1 MSPSISMSSPESS
14 PSRLPVRQ
22 KGSLTIPDLPKLTL
36 PPLPEITNPAIRNL
50 ALTHSS
56 AHSGD
61 RTRKRDL
68 IYNQAEAVLDNEK
81 LEHVGDGLL
90 STLKISDGNEIKAYG

>member
-1 MSPSISMSSPESS
+1 MSSPDSS
-14 PSRLPVRQ
+14 PSRLPIRQ
-22 KGSLTIPDLPKLTL
+22 KGSLTIPDLPKLNL
-36 PPLPEITNPAIRNL
+36 PPLPEITNPAIKNL

-61 RTRKRDL
+61 KARKRDL

-90 STLKISDGNEIKAYG
+90 STLQQMVCADI

>member
-1 MSPSISMSSPESS
+1 MSPSLSMSSPDSS
-14 PSRLPVRQ
+14 PSRLPIRQ
-22 KGSLTIPDLPKLTL
+22 KGSLTIPDLPKLDL

-56 AHSGD
+56 AHAGD
-61 RTRKRDL
+61 KTRKRDL
-68 IYNQAEAVLDNEK
+68 IYNHAEAVLDNEK

-90 STLKISDGNEIKAYG
+90 STFEPAV

>member
-1 MSPSISMSSPESS
+1 MSSPDSS
-14 PSRLPVRQ
+14 PSRFPIRQ
-22 KGSLTIPDLPKLTL
+22 KGSLLIPDLPQLTL
-36 PPLPEITNPAIRNL
+36 PPLPEITNPAIKNL

-90 STLKISDGNEIKAYG
+90 STFCLATGI

>member
-1 MSPSISMSSPESS
+1 MSSPDSS
-14 PSRLPVRQ
+14 PSRLPIRQ
-22 KGSLTIPDLPKLTL
+22 KGSLTIPDLPKLIL

-56 AHSGD
+56 AHAGD
-61 RTRKRDL
+61 KARKRDL

-90 STLKISDGNEIKAYG
+90 STLQPMVCTDI